1 MAKAVKKNSKLSKSV
16 TQKQLYRLV
25 GGFGLVLTV
34 VLLAVAVGVA
44 VGHNFATQ
52 QVRTQLVQEKIS
64 FPLAGTAALDPT
76 EFPGLQ
82 QYAGQPVDNGVKAK
96 AYADEFI
103 WVHMM
108 KASGGKS
115 YAEAS
120 AAASAAPTD
129 TKLAAVKATMFQGD
143 MLRSSL
149 LTAYAF
155 SVLGTIAGYAFY
167 GALVAAAIVFTLT
180 LLSLAKSR
188 RA

>member
-1 MAKAVKKNSKLSKSV
+1 MPKKIATKNV
-16 TQKQLYRLV
+16 TQNQLYKLL

-34 VLLAVAVGVA
+34 VLLAVAVGVWA
-44 VGHNFATQ
+44 GNNFATN
-52 QVRTQLVQEKIS
+52 QVRSQLVQEKIS
-64 FPLAGTAALDPT
+64 FPPAGSPGLLAA

-82 QYAGQPVDNGVKAK
+82 QYGGQPVDNGVKAK

-103 WVHMM
+103 YAHMM

-120 AAASAAPTD
+120 TESRANPTD
-129 TKLAAVKATMFQGD
+129 LKLKGIKETMFQGS

-155 SVLGTIAGYAFY
+155 SVLGTIAGYALP
-167 GALVAAAIVFTLT
+167 LVLATATVVF
-180 LLSLAKSR
+180 LLSIASFAKAR